1 MLKAQLP
8 PGQEVMPLDTVAYCA
23 AGAVA
28 QVSGLEGCVVC
39 IEHFARWGSL
49 QSFPALRSALRKATH
64 MYTPVKVSS
73 HGRLSYKRFLLS
85 AAVVATHSRS
95 HLTVTHPHDATSAHT
110 FALSHKRR
118 LASV

>member
-39 IEHFARWGSL
+39 IEHFARAGSL
-49 QSFPALRSALRKATH
+49 QSFPALRSALRKATLNESS
-64 MYTPVKVSS
+64 TDKV
-73 HGRLSYKRFLLS
+73 F
-85 AAVVATHSRS
+85 
-95 HLTVTHPHDATSAHT
+95 
-110 FALSHKRR
+110 HKRDCTQLHVHVESTR
-118 LASV
+118 E